1 MNNTNNKNN
10 KNSNYRIIRTLGQ
23 GAFGTTYLVEREG
36 DETNRK
42 YVLKSI
48 RITSYNIAD
57 MFAEIN
63 VLKKIA
69 KYGCRPRLLCYRE
82 DFVNPNDKTLNIV
95 TDAFDDAITVA
106 QFIRQLQQDRRYL
119 STSDLLKICNSL
131 LEGLAYL
138 HKIGIAHGDIKPENI
153 LINTALETQII
164 DFGLSCSKHCKP
176 SGTVLFASP
185 EILRNM
191 GSRKQIGL
199 NTLQTADVFS
209 MGMVMF
215 LLANLEFPFSLGGN
229 NPYRYDY
236 KSSSNQ
242 DGSEA
247 NSDPDSESDSEV
259 SIPVQNQ
266 VYKANAGNFNEV
278 NNNNEMALMYTL
290 DRYYNTLGKNMF
302 SFYHHN
308 KTPIDEKI
316 NSLIESMLT
325 IPTKT
330 RHSRPSARR
339 SLANLRRIIDL
350 YNNTT
355 DVDQIVLTPLTPS
368 MLQSSPVKS
377 PTKPLE

>member
-1 MNNTNNKNN
+1 MNN
-10 KNSNYRIIRTLGQ
+10 SYRIIRTLGQ
-23 GAFGTTYLVEREG
+23 GAFGTTYLVEKEG

-48 RITSYNIAD
+48 RITNYNIAD

-82 DFVNPNDKTLNIV
+82 DFVNPNDKSMNIV
-95 TDAFDDAITVA
+95 TDAFDDAITVG
-106 QFIRQLQQDRRYL
+106 QFIRQLQQEKRYL
-119 STSDLLKICNSL
+119 STSELLKISNSL

-153 LINTALETQII
+153 LINPELETQII
-164 DFGLSCSKHCKP
+164 DFGLSCSKHCRP
-176 SGTVLFASP
+176 SGTILFASP

-199 NTLQTADVFS
+199 DTLQTADVFS
-209 MGMVMF
+209 MGLVIF
-215 LLANLEFPFSLGGN
+215 LLANLEFPFSLSGN

-236 KSSSNQ
+236 KSSTQASSDANY
-242 DGSEA
+242 DTNSDA
-247 NSDPDSESDSEV
+247 NSDPKSMS
-259 SIPVQNQ
+259 SIPVQKVQEQ
-266 VYKANAGNFNEV
+266 VYQQNAKNFYEV

-290 DRYYNTLGKNMF
+290 DRFYNTLGKTIF

-308 KTPIDEKI
+308 KTPVDEKI

-325 IPTKT
+325 VPTKT
-330 RHSRPSARR
+330 KYSRPSARR
-339 SLANLRRIIDL
+339 ILSNLRKIIEL
-350 YNNTT
+350 YNTST
-355 DVDQIVLTPLTPS
+355 DTDQIILTPLTPS

-377 PTKPLE
+377 PMKLPD